1 MWFPF
6 LHNFL
11 LCFFFLFSFFGF
23 FFTAIHSILVR
34 HRQMLVWLSFGIMCG
49 RRRCRWGTHRRRTP
63 YWNAHVNRKVGKADR
78 ATTMICMAHSSW
90 WMKFLWCKFVATAIA
105 VPNVLSAN
113 TIFPIQNLFRMK
125 YPFVQRGGV
134 WERERGELQKP
145 IEMYM
150 NTALVLFF
158 FAALFNAVAMPC
170 SNCSFAA
177 PRERP
182 AAAVPFAYSF
192 EWPNRE
198 ECMHKLNTMNSTL
211 NHFRRVM
218 ISNKSNTAPN
228 WI

>member
-158 FAALFNAVAMPC
+158 SQRFSMQWPCRAQTARSPLHANAQQQPYLSHTVSSGRIEKNVC
-170 SNCSFAA
+170 TSWT
-177 PRERP
+177 R
-182 AAAVPFAYSF
+182 
-192 EWPNRE
+192 
-198 ECMHKLNTMNSTL
+198 
-211 NHFRRVM
+211 
-218 ISNKSNTAPN
+218 
-228 WI
+228 WIVL